1 MSPHHPLPQW
11 RVHLDDMIGLCIQ
24 VLATTK
30 GISQA
35 QLLADAVRLEAAV
48 HTIKL
53 ISAAA
58 SHIPE
63 YILAA
68 SPTIHWRMVIATC
81 KQLKHSEQGVDKDL
95 LWSIVDTDIPT
106 LLISLKALKA
116 TLAP

>member
-1 MSPHHPLPQW
+1 MTTHPSLPQW
-11 RVHLDDMIGLCIQ
+11 RLHLDDMIGLCTQ
-24 VLATTK
+24 VLAATR
-30 GISQA
+30 GLSQA
-35 QLLADAVRLEAAV
+35 QLLADAARLEAIV
-48 HTIKL
+48 NTVES

-58 SHIPE
+58 HHIPE
-63 YILAA
+63 YIRAA

-81 KQLKHSEQGVDKDL
+81 KQLNLGEQSVDQDL